1 MTLYKNRQKFSGF
14 SIKVGIVFSK
24 FGLSPN
30 QWTLLSLVPILISVY
45 FIIKE
50 SFLIAAIL
58 FIVTGFM
65 DMIDG
70 AVARV
75 TGRVSKLGAYLDT
88 VVDRYIEGLI
98 VFALLFASLPNFYL
112 PIYAWLVIYLYG
124 ALTTTYF
131 KSAAKEKE
139 LVTEELK
146 GGILERA
153 ERLILLF
160 IGLLLAVFNPLY
172 LTYIIVLLAVLSN
185 VSGLQRIGIAIRK
198 SKA

>member
-14 SIKVGIVFSK
+14 SVKVGIVFSK
-24 FGLSPN
+24 LGLSPN
-30 QWTLLSLVPILISVY
+30 QWTLLSLLPILVSVY

-50 SFLIAAIL
+50 SFLIAAVL
-58 FIVTGFM
+58 FIITSFM

-98 VFALLFASLPNFYL
+98 VFALLFASLPDFYL